1 MDTSRLEELLEQ
13 LIDKQDELISRIKS
27 LEATVEQQ
35 LSEANASISELQ
47 SSSSQ
52 ICDQLN
58 WWGEDHSLAKQ
69 ILAALNGIES
79 AVKWHLLS

>member
-13 LIDKQDELISRIKS
+13 LIDKQDELISRIES

-35 LSEANASISELQ
+35 LTEANASISELQ

-52 ICDQLN
+52 IYDELN
-58 WWGEDHSLAKQ
+58 WWGEGHSLAKQ
-69 ILAALNGIES
+69 VLAALDGIEI
-79 AVKWHLLS
+79 AANQY

>member
-13 LIDKQDELISRIKS
+13 LIDKQDELISRIES

-35 LSEANASISELQ
+35 LSKANDSISELQ

-52 ICDQLN
+52 ICDELN
-58 WWGEDHSLAKQ
+58 WWGESSSLAKQ
-69 ILAALNGIES
+69 VLVALDGIES
-79 AVKWHLLS
+79 AASQS

>member
-1 MDTSRLEELLEQ
+1 MDTSRLEELLKQ
-13 LIDKQDELISRIKS
+13 LIDKQDELISRIER

-52 ICDQLN
+52 ICDELN
-58 WWGEDHSLAKQ
+58 WWGEAPSLAKQ
-69 ILAALNGIES
+69 VLAALDGIES
-79 AVKWHLLS
+79 AASQS